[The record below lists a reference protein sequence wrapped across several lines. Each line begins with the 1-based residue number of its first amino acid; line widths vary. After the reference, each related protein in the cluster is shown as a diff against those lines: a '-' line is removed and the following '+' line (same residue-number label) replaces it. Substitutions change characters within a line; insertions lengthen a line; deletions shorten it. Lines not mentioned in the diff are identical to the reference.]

1 MSWNFHRYYTNT
13 SDGLISKLKLSSEQ
27 TETLKALR
35 KCIRTRTKAV
45 FEEAKGLVR
54 ENGNTLALNESIKA
68 KVAHT
73 RLAHLSP
80 EAQDELILLITNMSP
95 QAREAFLALTPRFWT
110 QGSFQYDT
118 LNMPYSTPP
127 QEMDIDDGTYLPMAV
142 FDDRPVIGHRLLI
155 LLVDSSL
162 RSFVAENESWRFE
175 TKRTCARIR
184 IPEENTHIDVPMYAI
199 PEEQFLLKEVAA
211 FESRRLAVCDSASAE
226 DIWENDRDA
235 YELDS
240 DSVNLALRDGEE
252 KWMKSDPK
260 TVEDWF
266 LESCRRSGFHLK
278 KICRYLKAWRDAQWS
293 DRGPSS
299 ISLMAA
305 AVSILNKNP
314 YDSADLGATM
324 LMVAHKLP
332 DEFSAGVE
340 SPDPSD
346 EKPLFPPAHQHEEW
360 ERGVMVKLRAFSALL
375 IDAENAISKDQ
386 ALTALN
392 KAYGERVTKSELI
405 DTKASGPAFTSP
417 PSQASQPKAIS
428 KTMSSG

>member
-1 MSWNFHRYYTNT
+1 MSWNFHRYYTHT
-13 SDGLISKLKLSSEQ
+13 SDGLISKLKLSREQ
-27 TETLKALR
+27 TEILKALR
-35 KCIRTRTKAV
+35 KCIRTRTRSV
-45 FEEAKGLVR
+45 FEEAKVLVR
-54 ENGNTLALNESIKA
+54 EAGSGSAHNESMKA
-68 KVAHT
+68 KVANT
-73 RLAHLSP
+73 RLRHLSP
-80 EAQDELILLITNMSP
+80 EAQDEFILLIRHMSP
-95 QAREAFLALTPRFWT
+95 QAREALLALTPRFWT

-142 FDDRPVIGHRLLI
+142 FDDKPVIGHRLLI

-162 RSFVAENESWRFE
+162 CSLVAENAGWRFE
-175 TKRTCARIR
+175 TKKTCARIR
-184 IPEENTHIDVPMYAI
+184 IPHENTHIDVPMYAI
-199 PEEQFLLKEVAA
+199 PEEQFLQKEVAGL
-211 FESRRLAVCDSASAE
+211 ESRRLAVCDSASGG
-226 DIWENDRDA
+226 DNWKNNWDA

-240 DSVNLALRDGEE
+240 DSVNLALREGEE

-266 LESCRRSGFHLK
+266 VESCRHTGIHLR

-293 DRGPSS
+293 ERGPSS

-305 AVSILNKNP
+305 AVSILNKTP
-314 YDSADLGATM
+314 HDSADLGATM
-324 LMVAHKLP
+324 RMVARKLP

-340 SPDPSD
+340 SPDPGD
-346 EKPLFPPAHQHEEW
+346 ERPLFPPAHQHAEW
-360 ERGVMVKLRAFSALL
+360 ERGIMAKLRAFSEIL
-375 IDAENAISKDQ
+375 DEAENATSKQQ

-392 KAYGERVTKSELI
+392 KAYGQRVTKSDLI

-417 PSQASQPKAIS
+417 PAKTSQPKAIS

>member
-13 SDGLISKLKLSSEQ
+13 TDGLISKLKLSSEQ

-35 KCIRTRTKAV
+35 KCIRTRTKEV
-45 FEEAKGLVR
+45 FEEAKDLVR
-54 ENGNTLALNESIKA
+54 EARNTSVLNENMKE
-68 KVAHT
+68 KVART
-73 RLAHLSP
+73 RLAHLST
-80 EAQDELILLITNMSP
+80 EAQEELILLIRNMSP

-118 LNMPYSTPP
+118 LNLPYSTPP
-127 QEMDIDDGTYLPMAV
+127 QEMDIDDGTYLPMAI
-142 FDDRPVIGHRLLI
+142 FDDKPIIGHRLLI

-162 RSFVAENESWRFE
+162 CSLVAENESWRFE

-184 IPEENTHIDVPMYAI
+184 IPHENTHIDVPMYAI
-199 PEEQFLLKEVAA
+199 PEEQFMLKEVAGL
-211 FESRRLAVCDSASAE
+211 EYRRLAACDSTSGG
-226 DIWENDRDA
+226 DIWKNNWAA

-240 DSVNLALRDGEE
+240 DSVNLALREGEE

-260 TVEDWF
+260 MVEDWF
-266 LESCRRSGFHLK
+266 LDSCRHSGFHLK
-278 KICRYLKAWRDAQWS
+278 KICRYLKAWRDANWGE
-293 DRGPSS
+293 RGPSS

-305 AVSILNKNP
+305 AVNILNKNP

-346 EKPLFPPAHQHEEW
+346 EKPLFPAAHQHGEW
-360 ERGVMVKLRAFSALL
+360 ECDVMAKLRAFSMLL
-375 IDAENAISKDQ
+375 NEAENATSKDE
-386 ALTALN
+386 ALTSLN

-405 DTKASGPAFTSP
+405 DTKASGPAFTNEP
-417 PSQASQPKAIS
+417 TQASQPKAIS